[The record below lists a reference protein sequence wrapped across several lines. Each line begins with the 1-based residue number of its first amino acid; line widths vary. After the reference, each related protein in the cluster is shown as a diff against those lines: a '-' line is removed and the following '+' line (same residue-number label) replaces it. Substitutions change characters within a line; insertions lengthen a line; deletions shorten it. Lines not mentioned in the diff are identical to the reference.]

1 MEFIQLLAVVY
12 GSLTALCVVL
22 VLTSRSAIFKPMVE
36 GFIACVQIALNMFTN
51 NTYKVGNMEMEAI
64 PSRKAN
70 HDRLSQEIEEAG
82 NKMWAAVVSLKE
94 QIFRTKIRI
103 ALFWEARK
111 AQVAAAI
118 SAIKGWF
125 VAKEEAFFNMLASIV
140 GWVVDRAADVVIWW
154 DAKIEAGKAKIEDI
168 KIWWTGLFVQE
179 DDSDEAWEGDVTA
192 DEETTVSEFSWLQR
206 LLGIDKICVRMD
218 RVEQRLEAIE
228 ADTLT
233 LHKIMDLAELGVELQ
248 AAKISD
254 NTADED
260 NLAEV
265 KEVTHRGAVT
275 LLTTEFI
282 ENAKWAD
289 LRHLAVMYGVL
300 KGREPHLGMPNR
312 NEMVMLV
319 GQAVAERGD
328 INRNVETVIYEM
340 TA

>member
-12 GSLTALCVVL
+12 GSLTALCVTL
-22 VLTSRSAIFKPMVE
+22 VLTSRSAIFRPMVE

-51 NTYKVGNMEMEAI
+51 NVYRLGTMELEAI

-82 NKMWAAVVSLKE
+82 NKMWAA
-94 QIFRTKIRI
+94 
-103 ALFWEARK
+103 WEARK

-140 GWVVDRAADVVIWW
+140 GWVVDRAAGVVIWW

-168 KIWWTGLFVQE
+168 KMWWTGLFVQE
-179 DDSDEAWEGDVTA
+179 DDSDEAREGDVTA

-248 AAKISD
+248 AAKI
-254 NTADED
+254 ADED

-265 KEVTHRGAVT
+265 KEVTHDGAAT
-275 LLTTEFI
+275 LLTIQFI

-300 KGREPHLGMPNR
+300 KGREGHRGMPNHA
-312 NEMVMLV
+312 EMIMLV
-319 GQAVAERGD
+319 GQAVVERGD
-328 INRNVETVIYEM
+328 IDRNVEEVIYEM